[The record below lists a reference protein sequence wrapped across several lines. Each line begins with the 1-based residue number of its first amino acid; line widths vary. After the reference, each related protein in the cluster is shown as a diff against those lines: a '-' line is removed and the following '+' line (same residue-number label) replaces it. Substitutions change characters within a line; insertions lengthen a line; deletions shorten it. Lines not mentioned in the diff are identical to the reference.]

1 MQESVQPAP
10 EPTKPMSFVDK
21 IVNIFASPGELYENV
36 RLTGPSTS
44 NWLIPWLIFVIISVA
59 LNQFMMSNPD
69 LVDQMRSMMR
79 GRVEQA
85 VTDGRI
91 TQEMADQQIEQ
102 YGPGSTLFT
111 ITSLG
116 GMAIVTFVAMFAL
129 GLVYWL
135 VGKSV
140 MKAAAPY
147 MKVVEVIGL
156 TYFIS
161 TLEQI
166 VTGILVFIRGKLF
179 STPSLALFISDFD
192 IENKMHAALSKV
204 NIFTFWVLIVTAIGL
219 ARLFQRDFPK
229 VLVIVLV
236 LWIIWAVASVALGIG
251 AG

>member
-1 MQESVQPAP
+1 MQEPVQPAP

-36 RLTGPSTS
+36 RLTGPTTS
-44 NWLIPWLIFVIISVA
+44 NWLIPWLIFIIISIA
-59 LNQFMMSNPD
+59 LNQLMMSNPE

-79 GRVEQA
+79 GRIDEA
-85 VTDGRI
+85 VTEGRI
-91 TQEMADQQIEQ
+91 TQEMADQQVEQ
-102 YGPGSTLFT
+102 FGPGSTLFT

-116 GMAIVTFVAMFAL
+116 GMAIVTFAAMFAL

-140 MKAAAPY
+140 MKATAPY

-156 TYFIS
+156 TYFIG

-179 STPSLALFISDFD
+179 STASLALFITDFNLQD
-192 IENKMHAALSKV
+192 KMHVALSKV
-204 NIFTFWVLIVTAIGL
+204 NIFTFWMLIVTAIGL
-219 ARLFQRDFPK
+219 AKLFQRDFPK
-229 VLVIVLV
+229 VLVIVVV
-236 LWIIWAVASVALGIG
+236 LWVIWAVVSVALGIG